1 MRKFT
6 FVSILL
12 FFSVFVFGQDSWT
25 KINQSLSDSYNVE
38 IIESSNDGM
47 VLKLNV
53 NSYRFD
59 EVITPNGTEIIVQS
73 PDCRNTYQKGSP
85 DLPFI
90 TAALVIP
97 DLGGFKYDVIS
108 SEFEVIN
115 NVNVA
120 PSKGTIYR
128 NVDPATVPYEYGR
141 EYQMNDFFPINQ
153 SFMSEPYI
161 LRDVRGSNITFFPFV
176 YNAVSNELR
185 IYSEIIVKIKF
196 TDAQF
201 ANELTST
208 KSTRDDEFNKIYENT
223 FLNFSSSSKYTSI
236 NEGTPGNLLII
247 CKDTYVS
254 AMTPYINWKREKGI
268 ETEMV
273 LMSTIGTTAT
283 QVKTYI
289 QNYYNNTGLTNV
301 LLIGDAA
308 DVPTMIVSGADS
320 DNGYVYL
327 AGSDGYVDAFIG
339 RFSGNSL
346 ADIQT
351 QVERTVYYEKEIS
364 TSDTW
369 LGNAFT
375 SASAEGGGSQG
386 HDGGESDM
394 VHMNGIKTD
403 LQSYGYT
410 ITSVNQTGGTNAL
423 VSAAI
428 NSGVGIAN
436 YIGHGDTQ
444 MWVNTSFTN
453 TQVNALTNSKKLPF
467 IFSVACVNGDFNG
480 NTCFAEAWLR
490 ATNSGSPAG
499 AVAFLA
505 STINQSWN
513 EPMTGQ
519 DEMND
524 ILIESYA
531 GNIKRTFGG
540 ISFNGMFQ
548 MIQEGGEGQSMA
560 DTWLIFGDPS
570 LMVRT
575 KTPVEMSIT
584 HGSTITVGTASFQV
598 NCNTE
603 GALVSLTKL
612 NGLDV
617 EIIGTAYIIGG
628 SANIDIIPFD
638 APGNMKVTVTAYNK
652 VTYQEDVLVIVPD
665 GPYVI
670 HNSYSITDDEGNNNN
685 LADYNELIYINEA
698 LNNVGVQV
706 AEAVNTVISISNPGI
721 TINDNS
727 ELFGDITVGETIT
740 MDGAYSISIPDG
752 IADQTNIA
760 VSLLITDNNS
770 NEWNAEYTIPVNAPS
785 MTLEFVSIDDSETGN
800 NNGTLDAGE
809 TVKLVIEANNIGH
822 AASIAGAVAIST
834 TNGYVT
840 INTNSVNISAI
851 SQNAPV
857 EIEFEVV
864 IDAAIP
870 TGEAVCFS
878 FDLTAGMYSAELN
891 TCLPAGLQIED
902 WESNTMT
909 TYEWETTGAYP
920 WIVATDQSY
929 EGTYSAKSGDLPET
943 GGSSTL
949 IINLDVLNTDN
960 VEFYKK
966 VSSEPESWGTM
977 YDFLEFFVDGSSKG
991 KWCGEINWSLQTYPV
1006 TTGSRELKWVY
1017 EKDNYVTNGS
1027 DCAWIDNIKLPA
1039 HQSAISI
1046 INTNNSVSEV
1056 SVELYPNP
1064 AADISY
1070 LNVNLTSDTKA
1081 FVRVMNAT
1089 GQVVYE
1095 YSNEFN
1101 LYQGSN
1107 SIILNTSIFSN
1118 GLYIVQITT
1127 SENTYNRNLII
1138 SK

>member
-1 MRKFT
+1 MKKIT
-6 FVSILL
+6 FVSILML
-12 FFSVFVFGQDSWT
+12 ISVFVFGQDTWT
-25 KINQSLSDSYNVE
+25 KLNTSLSDAYTVE
-38 IIESSNDGM
+38 ITEHSADGM
-47 VLKLNV
+47 TLKLNV
-53 NSYRFD
+53 NSYRLD
-59 EVITPNGTEIIVQS
+59 EVNTPNGTEIVVKS
-73 PDCRNTYQKGSP
+73 PDCRNTFQKGSP
-85 DLPFI
+85 DLPYV
-90 TAALVIP
+90 TAAMAIP
-97 DLGGFKYDVIS
+97 DFGGFKYDVIS
-108 SEFEVIN
+108 SDFQVIN
-115 NVNVA
+115 DVNVA

-141 EYQMNDFFPINQ
+141 EYQINDFFPANQ

-196 TDAQF
+196 TDDQF

-223 FLNFSSSSKYTSI
+223 FLNYSSSSKYTAI
-236 NEGTPGNLLII
+236 NEGTPGNILII
-247 CKDTYVS
+247 CKDTYAS

-268 ETEMV
+268 ETQLV

-283 QVKTYI
+283 QVKAYI
-289 QNYYNNTGLTNV
+289 QNYYNSTGLTNV

-308 DVPTMIVSGADS
+308 DVPTMTVSGNDS
-320 DNGYVYL
+320 DNGYAYL
-327 AGSDGYVDAFIG
+327 AGSDGYVDIFIG

-375 SASAEGGGSQG
+375 SASAEGGGSNG

-403 LQSYGYT
+403 LQNYGYA

-428 NSGVGIAN
+428 NTGVGIAN

-444 MWVNTSFTN
+444 MWVNTEFTN

-467 IFSVACVNGDFNG
+467 VFSVACVNGDFNG

-490 ATNSGSPAG
+490 ATKNGSPTG
-499 AVAFLA
+499 AVAFLG

-519 DEMND
+519 DEMVD

-548 MIQEGGEGQSMA
+548 MIQEGGAGQEMA
-560 DTWLIFGDPS
+560 DTWLVFGDPS
-570 LMVRT
+570 LVVRT
-575 KTPVEMSIT
+575 KTPAEMTTS
-584 HGSTITVGTASFQV
+584 HQSTITVGQDNFQV
-598 NCNTE
+598 NCDVE
-603 GALVSLTKL
+603 GALISLTKL
-612 NGLDV
+612 NGVNV
-617 EIIGTAYIIGG
+617 EIIGTAYATGG
-628 SANIDIIPFD
+628 SASIDIIPFD

-652 VTYQEDVLVIVPD
+652 VTYQEDVLVIVPE

-670 HNSYSITDDEGNNNN
+670 HNSYSITDNEGNNNN
-685 LADYNELIYINEA
+685 LADYNELIYINES
-698 LNNVGVQV
+698 LNNVGIEIAQ
-706 AEAVNTVISISNPGI
+706 AVNTVISIATPDI

-727 ELFGDITVGETIT
+727 ELFGDISVGETIT
-740 MDGAYSISIPDG
+740 MDEAYSISIPDG

-809 TVKLVIEANNIGH
+809 TVKLVVKANNIGH
-822 AASIAGAVAIST
+822 AASIAGAVVISS
-834 TNGYVT
+834 TNEFVT
-840 INTNSVNISAI
+840 INTNSVNISET
-851 SQNAPV
+851 SPNAPV

-864 IDAAIP
+864 IDAAIS
-870 TGEAVCFS
+870 TGQAVCFN
-878 FDLTAGMYSAELN
+878 FALTAGMYNANLN

-909 TYEWETTGAYP
+909 TYDWEIAATYP
-920 WIVATDQSY
+920 WTIVTNQVY
-929 EGTYSAKSGDLPET
+929 QGTHAAKSGTLPSS
-943 GGSSTL
+943 GGQSVL

-966 VSSEPESWGTM
+966 VSSEPISWGTM
-977 YDFLEFFVDGSSKG
+977 YDFLEFLIDGSSKG
-991 KWCGEINWSLQTYPV
+991 KWCGEVAWSLQTYPV
-1006 TTGSRELKWVY
+1006 TAGSRELKWVY
-1017 EKDNYVTNGS
+1017 QKDGYQTTGS

-1039 HQSAISI
+1039 HQTTISI
-1046 INTNNSVSEV
+1046 INTNNLVNET
-1056 SVELYPNP
+1056 SVEIYPNP
-1064 AADISY
+1064 SSDVAYI
-1070 LNVNLTSDTKA
+1070 NVNLTENTKA
-1081 FVRVMNAT
+1081 VVKVMNVN

-1101 LYQGSN
+1101 LYSGSN
-1107 SIILNTSIFSN
+1107 SIMLNTSEFAN
-1118 GLYIVQITT
+1118 GLYIVSLTT
-1127 SENTYNRNLII
+1127 SENTYKINLII
-1138 SK
+1138 TK